1 MEDKIERV
9 IEHLEYLKVKEF
21 ELYNRLD
28 KDGNNQV
35 VSFGKIQGLDLAI
48 NFIKSEYIYF
58 LQL

>member
-1 MEDKIERV
+1 MDKKIERV
-9 IEHLEYLKVKEF
+9 LEQLEHLKVKEF

-48 NFIKSEYIYF
+48 RFIKSEYS
-58 LQL
+58 